1 MIFQDSF
8 DSGEGGTTTGD
19 DGGSS
24 SGGCGGGGGLAS
36 ALQSEIRRR
45 AEKNAG
51 MLNSIIYVTFYYKI
65 KSIKG
70 ILVIFFIEKLFQNYK
85 IF

>member
-1 MIFQDSF
+1 MATPEEHEITLNLLLQDSF
-8 DSGEGGTTTGD
+8 DSGEGGTRTGD

-24 SGGCGGGGGLAS
+24 SGGGGGLAS

-51 MLNSIIYVTFYYKI
+51 MLI
-65 KSIKG
+65 
-70 ILVIFFIEKLFQNYK
+70 
-85 IF
+85 

>member
-1 MIFQDSF
+1 MRTATITTPNSTFQDSF

-19 DGGSS
+19 EGGSS
-24 SGGCGGGGGLAS
+24 SGGGGLAS

-51 MLNSIIYVTFYYKI
+51 RLY
-65 KSIKG
+65 
-70 ILVIFFIEKLFQNYK
+70 L
-85 IF
+85 